1 LVIISVTETKTLTVS
16 GTKKSF
22 LQIGRWITAEKER
35 EYEQITNTIFKSVL
49 FKQEKERITV
59 GGGRRQ
65 RWSLG
70 LCWWRRDVEM
80 WKKDSER
87 FVCEQLHMFSLLIL
101 TNPSHWFYLTVR
113 FSSLTGE
120 GLIPLPHLRQ
130 HRYITQNLW
139 WIKPKIYKTNI
150 ENMNWLN
157 KNHGLI
163 KT

>member
-1 LVIISVTETKTLTVS
+1 V
-16 GTKKSF
+16 
-22 LQIGRWITAEKER
+22 EKER

-49 FKQEKERITV
+49 FKQEKERISV

-101 TNPSHWFYLTVR
+101 TNPSH
-113 FSSLTGE
+113 
-120 GLIPLPHLRQ
+120 
-130 HRYITQNLW
+130 
-139 WIKPKIYKTNI
+139 
-150 ENMNWLN
+150 
-157 KNHGLI
+157 
-163 KT
+163 